1 MSWHTGEALERRES
15 HKPRESRAADE
26 GEDLEETIVE
36 AARVAQTLEA
46 LSQRT
51 DYIVSLVSPDKAS
64 EEFRLKIFT
73 FISRVIE
80 AVLPNTLIVPY
91 GSFISKI
98 YLPSSDL
105 DICCYNHGLDE
116 IPLLQKILEALTIFS
131 DPSLRPTGVRVSPA
145 VSQLINSRIS
155 AEERLELE
163 NIEFIMAKVSL
174 IKCTVCGLGVD
185 ISAAQPGSL
194 VTSLLIEKLSQSIG
208 RNNLL
213 KRSFLLI
220 QSWCLY
226 EARIVGG
233 HSQMLSSYALRVM
246 VINILLNCKDIY
258 TPFQALYVFLAYY
271 STFDYDKNIV
281 HPSGPFP
288 KPPAHESLTMT
299 QLSRS
304 MEVLESHISPSY
316 LNHLRFLRDLCSGTI
331 YRPEVQNVYEIVK
344 TYCGRLREAQE
355 KPLERLGDPYETDET
370 RSTPIDDRSAVST
383 QIDALSSVD
392 GIKDHTVG
400 SDFVSVDLDDRRH
413 QGTGERVLPKRQ
425 CKHTIE
431 LVFSN
436 VPTSTE
442 NATAMASSNADAPPH
457 QERVSADNADNVDEA
472 GAVSQPQHPS
482 LNHHLTGSGQNAVS
496 PSVSPSLSSRQS
508 TLESKLFSNAPRPE
522 DKTETVPYDP
532 ISLKGLTNMS
542 RSILSYFKNQGAFNE
557 PVINDHDILLL
568 LKRYFSMGTFPD
580 VLSDSR
586 VFLPSYISIVDPLQ
600 VINNLGR
607 SVSEPNFMRITRSF
621 QTAHIVLSDIV
632 QMCITGS
639 MTITEALA
647 EYDCFFIST
656 LSIFGDMSVEKLT
669 SGVSDLSINIDVLEA
684 GCHLVGATVL
694 GFPIDA
700 RSSLVGCLQIN
711 SGQPTPNPK

>member
-1 MSWHTGEALERRES
+1 MSWHAGEALERRES
-15 HKPRESRAADE
+15 HKPRESRAAEE
-26 GEDLEETIVE
+26 GEDIEETIVE
-36 AARVAQTLEA
+36 ATRVAQALEA

-73 FISRVIE
+73 FISKVIE

-105 DICCYNHGLDE
+105 DICCFNHGLDE
-116 IPLLQKILEALTIFS
+116 IPLLQKILEALTVFS
-131 DPSLRPTGVRVSPA
+131 DPSLRPTGVRVPPA
-145 VSQLINSRIS
+145 VSQLINSRIPT
-155 AEERLELE
+155 EERLELE

-185 ISAAQPGSL
+185 ISAAQPSSL

-246 VINILLNCKDIY
+246 VINILLNCRDIY

-271 STFDYDKNIV
+271 SSFDYDRDIV
-281 HPSGPFP
+281 HPSGPLP
-288 KPPAHESLTMT
+288 KPPAHESLTAA
-299 QLSRS
+299 QLSGS

-331 YRPEVQNVYEIVK
+331 YKPEVQNVYEIVK
-344 TYCGRLREAQE
+344 TYFEKLREAQE
-355 KPLERLGDPYETDET
+355 KPLERLGDPHETDET
-370 RSTPIDDRSAVST
+370 RSTPIDDRN
-383 QIDALSSVD
+383 ALPAQADVPSSVD
-392 GIKDHTVG
+392 GTKDHAVG

-413 QGTGERVLPKRQ
+413 QGTGERAFPKRQ
-425 CKHTIE
+425 CKHTTG
-431 LVFSN
+431 LVFSS

-442 NATAMASSNADAPPH
+442 SATSMVSSNADALPH
-457 QERVSADNADNVDEA
+457 QEKVFTDDADGVEA
-472 GAVSQPQHPS
+472 ASLSQRLGLKHHAV
-482 LNHHLTGSGQNAVS
+482 GGDQNAVS
-496 PSVSPSLSSRQS
+496 PSVSPSLSGRQPA
-508 TLESKLFSNAPRPE
+508 LESKPFSNAPRPNT
-522 DKTETVPYDP
+522 KTETVSYDP
-532 ISLKGLTNMS
+532 VSLKGLTNMS
-542 RSILSYFKNQGAFNE
+542 RSILSYFKDQGAFNE
-557 PVINDHDILLL
+557 PNLNDHDILLL
-568 LKRYFSMGTFPD
+568 FKRYFSMGTLPN

-586 VFLPSYISIVDPLQ
+586 AFLPSYISIVDPLQ

-632 QMCITGS
+632 QMCTTGN

-656 LSIFGDMSVEKLT
+656 LSIFGDMSIEKLT
-669 SGVSDLSINIDVLEA
+669 GGVSDLSINVDVLEA

-700 RSSLVGCLQIN
+700 RSSLVGCLQIG
-711 SGQPTPNPK
+711 SCQPTPDTK